1 MASSGT
7 FSRAGRRVLCALPLA
22 LVVLLAGVPGVTAW
36 QYFDGTARLPG
47 FPANKK
53 FLSEATNLDP
63 VYRVPCDLGDSSPF
77 TGARRKT
84 IELLVRW
91 FGPVPGSYQG
101 PYPDRETAWAAA
113 RSSSL
118 SVPSVALSQPL
129 IVDGQTIRLS
139 PSDIRRAL
147 PRQSILSEDTNASV
161 ALKIFEG
168 TCLLIGRRSG
178 ANYCVELIDT
188 SGRGWFA
195 RYEFAP
201 DRN

>member
-7 FSRAGRRVLCALPLA
+7 FRRAARRVLWTLLLA
-22 LVVLLAGVPGVTAW
+22 LVVLLAGVPGVTT
-36 QYFDGTARLPG
+36 QRYFAGTVQIPG

-63 VYRVPCDLGDSSPF
+63 VYRVPCDLRDSSPF
-77 TGARRKT
+77 TGARRRT

-113 RSSSL
+113 RSTSL
-118 SVPSVALSQPL
+118 SVPSAALSQPL

-139 PSDIRRAL
+139 PSDIWRAL
-147 PRQSILSEDTNASV
+147 PRQSILSEDSNATV
-161 ALKIFEG
+161 ELKMFEG

-188 SGRGWFA
+188 SGLGWFA

-201 DRN
+201 DN